1 MNRSILIVICDFIV
15 SAMLTMIAGMSDAPS
30 SSVGGGVPLDN
41 RAAAMVLEE
50 VRREQARLAAAY
62 RQLMEERSRA
72 DDPAAKRAE
81 MEDLTR
87 KLAEAGARAELLEK
101 QLALTPDTAGPL
113 RAEEL
118 QRQLEHELNERHLLR
133 LKQQE
138 AEALLEEL
146 RRRNQETGEKYQNL
160 REEYAARQAQLKEM
174 ERRASAVEAELA
186 TTKGALATAQGT
198 LAERTAEV
206 GVLNREA
213 ANLRRLGAAEKEK
226 LKATEANLAR
236 LQAQLEATQQQLAE
250 KKSENDRM
258 QKDLFAAKL
267 EVGDAQRKVEDMKG
281 VVQKAV
287 ADLGKIS
294 DAKNLLEKEN
304 IRIREGYTK
313 TTVELKATQEKLAD
327 AQKQLRNDVQT
338 CYSAAAMKVQLR
350 IREKQLL
357 IPRSVDEVCYLPLIS
372 LAGKTCLIGDLRL
385 LLGNQRDRDN
395 YANLTELGYTAAPA
409 GSAEPGTPLNGPLLV
424 PKASC
429 ALALIEVPA
438 EGRTPLK
445 VLTPE
450 QLKKRGVENLHL
462 FKHEEFGKASA
473 PLERRCALDFTTP
486 GAESLLIR
494 NAPHGTGGE
503 LRAEPGDFVMT
514 RQGEF
519 VGVVTAVESVAGQR
533 QARCS
538 LLPDSF
544 GWEETVPLPLVA
556 EGGDAAAFDRAV
568 RPVLDQLRRR
578 AEPRLP

>member
-138 AEALLEEL
+138 AETLLEEL

-186 TTKGALATAQGT
+186 TTKGALAAS
-198 LAERTAEV
+198 TAEV

-213 ANLRRLGAAEKEK
+213 ANLRRLGAEDRKKRE
-226 LKATEANLAR
+226 ATEADLAR
-236 LQAQLEATQQQLAE
+236 LQAQLEATRQQLAE

-258 QKDLFAAKL
+258 QKDLFAKELAVK
-267 EVGDAQRKVEDMKG
+267 DAQRQVETMRESYKT
-281 VVQKAV
+281 VVTKMSQVSA
-287 ADLGKIS
+287 
-294 DAKNLLEKEN
+294 EKEQ
-304 IRIREGYTK
+304 
-313 TTVELKATQEKLAD
+313 VEQEKRQISENLTRSEVTLKATQEKLAD

-357 IPRSVDEVCYLPLIS
+357 IPRSVDDVCYLPLIS

-409 GSAEPGTPLNGPLLV
+409 GSAEPGTPLAGPLLV

-445 VLTPE
+445 ALTPE

-462 FKHEEFGKASA
+462 FKHGEFGKASA
-473 PLERRCALDFTTP
+473 PLERRCAQDFTTP

-556 EGGDAAAFDRAV
+556 AGGDAAAFDRAV
-568 RPVLDQLRRR
+568 RPVLDQLLRR

>member
-138 AEALLEEL
+138 AETLLEEL

-174 ERRASAVEAELA
+174 ERRAGAVEAELA
-186 TTKGALATAQGT
+186 TTKGALAAS
-198 LAERTAEV
+198 TAEV

-213 ANLRRLGAAEKEK
+213 ANLRRLGAEDRKKRE
-226 LKATEANLAR
+226 ATEADLAR
-236 LQAQLEATQQQLAE
+236 LQAQLEATRQQLAE

-287 ADLGKIS
+287 ADLGKARAES
-294 DAKNLLEKEN
+294 AQLTQEN
-304 IRIREGYTK
+304 IRIREGYTQ
-313 TTVELKATQEKLAD
+313 TAVELKATQEKLAD

-409 GSAEPGTPLNGPLLV
+409 GSAEPGTPLAGPLLV

-445 VLTPE
+445 ALTPE

-462 FKHEEFGKASA
+462 FKHGEFGKASA

-556 EGGDAAAFDRAV
+556 AGGDAAAFDRAV